1 MKLSGGRWT
10 DLIRETFAAECEL
23 LPHRW
28 YPLVEIQKQQ
38 GGHALFETAFNFT
51 HFHVFQDVL
60 LSAKTHPHKFRLLGS
75 YGFEKTNFTLD
86 ATFALDPISSQ
97 LRLALR
103 CNTSGA
109 SPEAT
114 GLGIEQIEAIGR
126 CYARVLVS
134 LVSEPQG
141 RYGLQSLL
149 SGREQGL
156 VEWNATQASHQ
167 GQRPWCPQDLCLHQ
181 LFEQQVVRTPDA
193 VALVFADEA
202 LTYAGLNR
210 RANQLAHFL
219 QRQGVGPEVLVAICM
234 ERSSEMV
241 V

>member
-1 MKLSGGRWT
+1 
-10 DLIRETFAAECEL
+10 
-23 LPHRW
+23 
-28 YPLVEIQKQQ
+28 
-38 GGHALFETAFNFT
+38 
-51 HFHVFQDVL
+51 
-60 LSAKTHPHKFRLLGS
+60 
-75 YGFEKTNFTLD
+75 
-86 ATFALDPISSQ
+86 PISSQ